1 MFLQLLQFIQKDLSS
16 TITINKST
24 EKEPDNIIRFEI
36 LLKELLTILNFYISR
51 PLTKKPI
58 LTEEI
63 SDLKERCFLNTQ
75 SFFKNSIYHK
85 MLLIYS
91 KINLQNKQKMY
102 FSIIRQYI
110 IKLKQIFVF
119 LITKSNFKN
128 YDIENIKP
136 VINKTIFYLS
146 IYFDLLN
153 NFYLNKPV

>member
-24 EKEPDNIIRFEI
+24 QKEPDNIIRFEI
-36 LLKELLTILNFYISR
+36 LLKELLTILNFYLSR

-58 LTEEI
+58 LTKEI

-75 SFFKNSIYHK
+75 SFFKNSVYHK

-102 FSIIRQYI
+102 FSIIRQCI

-128 YDIENIKP
+128 YDIENVKL
-136 VINKTIFYLS
+136 VISKTIFYLS

-153 NFYLNKPV
+153 NFYLNKPI